1 MLSSLQ
7 EGSSPS
13 SSAALPIEG
22 FSEDAEDALSPIHAS
37 TKLFSGLSENNEEVS
52 FLASLMPMKA
62 RSFSTGGTSS
72 RSSSPADE
80 LFEGR
85 ESPTS
90 DLDVSE
96 SPKFAQHQP
105 LPNAQYPIASRI
117 PASRHQHA
125 PYAYCS
131 DCSHLLKPTP
141 VQQTTCG
148 PTVTATTTFRNAPF
162 VARTADVVKEE
173 KPDSGSWYPIC
184 DEESAFDVRATLPV
198 ASQASGAAPACASI
212 PMCPPADQIQFSSL
226 PQYTNCFLDNS
237 LVNNGSN
244 HNNNNNS
251 SSMFLA
257 PCAPPLEMNIGQC
270 MPSSVSGLACP
281 TSPPSVEFTLSY
293 DEDWANWLL
302 D

>member
-1 MLSSLQ
+1 
-7 EGSSPS
+7 
-13 SSAALPIEG
+13 
-22 FSEDAEDALSPIHAS
+22 
-37 TKLFSGLSENNEEVS
+37 
-52 FLASLMPMKA
+52 MKA
-62 RSFSTGGTSS
+62 RSFSAGGTSS

-131 DCSHLLKPTP
+131 DCSHLLKPT
-141 VQQTTCG
+141 QQATCG

-184 DEESAFDVRATLPV
+184 DEESAFDVRAALPV
-198 ASQASGAAPACASI
+198 VSQASVTAPSCASI

-237 LVNNGSN
+237 LA
-244 HNNNNNS
+244 NNS
-251 SSMFLA
+251 SNNGSMFLA
-257 PCAPPLEMNIGQC
+257 PCAPPPEMNIGQC
-270 MPSSVSGLACP
+270 MPSSGLACP
-281 TSPPSVEFTLSY
+281 SSPPSVEFTLSY